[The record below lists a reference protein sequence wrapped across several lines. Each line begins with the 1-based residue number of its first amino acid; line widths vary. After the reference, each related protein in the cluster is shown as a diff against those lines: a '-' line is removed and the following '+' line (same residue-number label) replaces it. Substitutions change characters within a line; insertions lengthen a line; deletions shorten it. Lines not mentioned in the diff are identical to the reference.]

1 MIDKLAN
8 NMALPSIRQCKEI
21 FLIPEYLVINGI
33 FPLIIVNKPY
43 INMIIPK
50 TITYITSIYHNIF
63 YFNYSGFIKF
73 VQLKIGY

>member
-50 TITYITSIYHNIF
+50 TITSIYHNIF

-73 VQLKIGY
+73 VQLKISY